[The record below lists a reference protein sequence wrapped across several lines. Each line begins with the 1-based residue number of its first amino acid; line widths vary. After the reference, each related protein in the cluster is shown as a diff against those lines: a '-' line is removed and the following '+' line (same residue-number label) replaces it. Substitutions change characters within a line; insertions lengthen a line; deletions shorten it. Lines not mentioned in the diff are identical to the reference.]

1 MDVFIG
7 VRWWQSVWFNEGFPM
22 IFRHFSYFSHRW
34 IFEATPSFHS
44 LAHVNGHVQ
53 AESLGWLTW
62 WMSVGRSCLRINEA
76 AGHGSK
82 SAGVLVWPFLWINGG
97 IANIVVNFIV
107 ILDGENEV
115 MNPGTLILDWYRSNQ
130 IDLALRIFGSIVGDA
145 RVFRFLGTRRMAR
158 RIMMRMT
165 RKYKLG

>member
-1 MDVFIG
+1 VTCFTIKFGTSKKYGVNVDIERYQAMLKFSGRKLIWVCLKIVYTPKWMFSSGFDDDKAYDLTRVFP
-7 VRWWQSVWFNEGFPM
+7 WFSDN
-22 IFRHFSYFSHRW
+22 FSYFSHRW

-82 SAGVLVWPFLWINGG
+82 SAS
-97 IANIVVNFIV
+97 VVVCIPLNKWGDSQYHGQF
-107 ILDGENEV
+107 
-115 MNPGTLILDWYRSNQ
+115 YS
-130 IDLALRIFGSIVGDA
+130 DLMEK
-145 RVFRFLGTRRMAR
+145 TRWWS
-158 RIMMRMT
+158 
-165 RKYKLG
+165 LEL